1 MLVLLLFACSLF
13 VSPLLP
19 ARVLAGQGL
28 AICVWHLTPLG
39 WAGGAGG
46 RGVMNSWTNTS
57 CLRLHLYQV
66 GGFTK
71 FLWVWCG
78 LPIGLTRL
86 STCEGHA
93 GMRGTANIVLAV
105 NKNKAPNRGVKF

>member
-39 WAGGAGG
+39 WAGGGG
-46 RGVMNSWTNTS
+46 ERSNEQLDEHKLSATS
-57 CLRLHLYQV
+57 FIPSGRIY
-66 GGFTK
+66 
-71 FLWVWCG
+71 
-78 LPIGLTRL
+78 
-86 STCEGHA
+86 
-93 GMRGTANIVLAV
+93 
-105 NKNKAPNRGVKF
+105 